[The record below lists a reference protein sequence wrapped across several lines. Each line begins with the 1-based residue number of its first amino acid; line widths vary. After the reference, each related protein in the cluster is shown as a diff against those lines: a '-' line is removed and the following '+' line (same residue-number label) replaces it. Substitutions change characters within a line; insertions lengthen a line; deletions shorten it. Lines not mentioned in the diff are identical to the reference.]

1 MAGMI
6 ILEIVMIQIM
16 IMIMLMLMKMIM
28 IMMTTTD
35 NKSHSKNKT
44 GSGDNHVCV
53 AQVSFLQIGC
63 LNIQHVLDKT
73 LCRNR
78 I

>member
-16 IMIMLMLMKMIM
+16 IMIMLMIV
-28 IMMTTTD
+28 IIMTTTD

-44 GSGDNHVCV
+44 GSGDSHVCV
-53 AQVSFLQIGC
+53 AQVSFLQMGC
-63 LNIQHVLDKT
+63 FHIQHVLDKT
-73 LCRNR
+73 LIRNH